1 MYTNKTFKLI
11 AYKSS
16 PTEVRAVAPGGLIAG
31 RVKLS
36 DGYHGLLAAC
46 H

>member
-1 MYTNKTFKLI
+1 MCSSGTFKLI
-11 AYKSS
+11 SYKSS
-16 PTEVRAVAPGGLIAG
+16 PTEVRAIAPGGLVAG

-36 DGYHGLLAAC
+36 DGYHGFVAAC